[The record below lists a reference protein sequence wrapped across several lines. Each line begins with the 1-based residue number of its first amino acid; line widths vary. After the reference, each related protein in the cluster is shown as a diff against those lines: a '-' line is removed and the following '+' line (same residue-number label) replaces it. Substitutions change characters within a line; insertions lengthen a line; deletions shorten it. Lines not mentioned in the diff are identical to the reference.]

1 MPWTMEELTEA
12 ELARLRALRQ
22 RHLNGSSGTM
32 GMPKYECPECCDTGY
47 REIRKGGYA
56 IAHECECGRL
66 RRERLARKLKFA
78 AIPKEFEG
86 LTVDN
91 FRTDVYSAEHSKN
104 LAKMAKKLAAEYIGQ
119 FQEIK
124 ESGKGFYFYSGTKG
138 SGKTRLAVSIANDLI
153 EKQKTMAKFATT
165 LQILDQIKRAWG
177 ERAGIRGAAW
187 QESEQKL
194 MDDIISVPVLVVDDI
209 GIEQPK
215 DWVNERFYSI
225 INGRMTKKQVTM
237 FTSNC
242 RMEELKLDER
252 IVSRIEKMS
261 MPIEFPAESIR
272 RATARKENSAL
283 MERLLGI

>member
-1 MPWTMEELTEA
+1 MS
-12 ELARLRALRQ
+12 
-22 RHLNGSSGTM
+22 GSSGIKET
-32 GMPKYECPECCDTGY
+32 PKYECQECCDTGY

-86 LTVDN
+86 QTVDN
-91 FRTDVYSAEHSKN
+91 FRTDLYSTEQNKN
-104 LAKMAKKLAAEYIGQ
+104 LAKMAKKLAAEYVRQ

-124 ESGKGFYFYSGTKG
+124 ESGKGFYFHSGTKG

-165 LQILDQIKRAWG
+165 LQILDQIKRTWG
-177 ERAGIRGAAW
+177 EGAGSRGTAW
-187 QESEQKL
+187 RESERKL
-194 MDDIISVPVLVVDDI
+194 MDDIISVPVLVIDDI

-225 INGRMTKKQVTM
+225 INGRMVQKRITM

-272 RATARKENSAL
+272 RETARKENSAL